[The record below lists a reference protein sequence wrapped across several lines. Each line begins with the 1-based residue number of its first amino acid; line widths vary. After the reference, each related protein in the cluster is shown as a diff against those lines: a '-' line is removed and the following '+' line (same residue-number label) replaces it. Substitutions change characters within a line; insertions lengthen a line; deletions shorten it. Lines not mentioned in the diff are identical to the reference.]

1 MGSNGL
7 LNEGSNSFTISG
19 CYDNIGNLIGIQL
32 DEKGK
37 GTIIEPPQG
46 TAYKSEFANTNTY
59 IDEGRMAEMFGEE
72 RYNNLSDYDK
82 KQAVDLVDELDNF
95 FNTTDSG
102 GGSTSNNNTSSK
114 TDTKEGSVGNKN
126 TTGDSET
133 KHTETNNS
141 ESGKTNTSDS
151 SNKSTE
157 TNESSSSNNSD
168 TKKTN
173 VSDTGL
179 NDDSKGTQN
188 EIKDTESSIHTG
200 TGDADIKDANSSKY
214 IPGESTSDKS
224 TSSKK
229 GRDVDL
235 ESESAK
241 KYLAATG
248 KAADELDDIDKAMIN
263 IADKYAN
270 NPQGVSDF
278 AKSLGKYDDIIKA
291 GTNTLGYVDAVCT
304 AIYAVQAVYDASKA
318 YEEGNTNNAI
328 GIVAGAVAELVVSTV
343 GTIVIANA
351 ISACLMAVGGY
362 REE

>member
-46 TAYKSEFANTNTY
+46 TAYKSEFVNTNTY

-72 RYNNLSDYDK
+72 RYNNLSDYGK
-82 KQAVDLVDELDNF
+82 KQAVDLVNELDEF
-95 FNTTDSG
+95 LNTSDSVG
-102 GGSTSNNNTSSK
+102 DTASKSNTSSD
-114 TDTKEGSVGNKN
+114 TDTKKGATGNSD
-126 TTGDSET
+126 TGT

-241 KYLAATG
+241 KYLCATG

-270 NPQGVSDF
+270 NPKGVSDF
-278 AKSLGKYDDIIKA
+278 AKSLGKYDDILKA

-343 GTIVIANA
+343 GAMAIASA